1 MPMSSSSRSDPIPV
15 VPGTVRRPRQGARH
29 RPDLSQRDQAPRARF
44 GPKNVLLSD
53 LAKQWVS
60 DLRLQ
65 GRSQRTIDWYR
76 QKVEAY
82 LAHGDSRTLSEFT
95 ADSFRAYI
103 ACLQERELADNTIHG
118 CFQVLKSLA
127 NWADREGYEVDPDV
141 LRLRGPKLPE
151 LEMEAYSAGEV
162 EAAIQRA
169 SPAWARL
176 AVQILVGTGLRVSE
190 LCGLQLDDFEDD
202 ADATFLR
209 VRRGKGGKFRRVPV
223 SPRLRKAISGYVHRD
238 RPEVRSTHL
247 LLTTV
252 GQQVRVETCTRML
265 HRLGARVGFRVHA
278 HKFRH
283 TFATT
288 YLRNGG
294 DMERLRRILGHSTYA
309 MVMRYV
315 HLQKDDL
322 YMDFDRRTPF

>member
-1 MPMSSSSRSDPIPV
+1 MRPRASSR
-15 VPGTVRRPRQGARH
+15 
-29 RPDLSQRDQAPRARF
+29 RDRAPRSRLE
-44 GPKNVLLSD
+44 PNDVLLRD
-53 LAKQWVS
+53 LANYWVA

-82 LAHGDSRTLSEFT
+82 LGPGGARTLHELT
-95 ADSFRAYI
+95 ADSLREYI
-103 ACLQERELADNTIHG
+103 AGLQERELAENTIHG

-151 LEMEAYSAGEV
+151 LEMETYSTDQV
-162 EAAIQRA
+162 EAAIQHA

-176 AVQILVGTGLRVSE
+176 SVQILVGTGLRLSE

-202 ADATFLR
+202 ADATFLK

-223 SPRLRKAISGYVHRD
+223 SPRLRKAINSYVD
-238 RPEVRSTHL
+238 RYRAAASSTQL
-247 LLTTV
+247 LLTTG
-252 GQQVRVETCTRML
+252 GQPVRVETCSRML
-265 HRLGARVGFRVHA
+265 HRLGGQLGYRVHA

-294 DMERLRRILGHSTYA
+294 DIERLRRILGHTTYA

-315 HLQKDDL
+315 PLRKDDL
-322 YMDFDRRTPF
+322 YTDFDRRTPF

>member
-1 MPMSSSSRSDPIPV
+1 MEPND
-15 VPGTVRRPRQGARH
+15 
-29 RPDLSQRDQAPRARF
+29 
-44 GPKNVLLSD
+44 VLLRD
-53 LAKQWVS
+53 LAKHWVA

-76 QKVEAY
+76 QKLEAY
-82 LAHGDSRTLSEFT
+82 LGRGGARTLNELT
-95 ADSFRAYI
+95 ADSLRAYI
-103 ACLQERELADNTIHG
+103 AGLQERELAENTIHG

-151 LEMEAYSAGEV
+151 LEMETYSTDEV
-162 EAAIQRA
+162 KAAIQRA

-176 AVQILVGTGLRVSE
+176 SVQILVGTGLRVSE

-202 ADATFLR
+202 ADATFLK

-223 SPRLRKAISGYVHRD
+223 SPRLRKAINSYVD
-238 RPEVRSTHL
+238 RYRAAASSTQL
-247 LLTTV
+247 LLTTG
-252 GQQVRVETCTRML
+252 GQPVRVETCSRML
-265 HRLGARVGFRVHA
+265 HRLGTQLGYRVHA

-294 DMERLRRILGHSTYA
+294 DMERLRRILGHTTYA

-315 HLQKDDL
+315 HLRKDDL
-322 YMDFDRRTPF
+322 YTDFDRRTPF

>member
-1 MPMSSSSRSDPIPV
+1 M
-15 VPGTVRRPRQGARH
+15 
-29 RPDLSQRDQAPRARF
+29 
-44 GPKNVLLSD
+44 
-53 LAKQWVS
+53 S

-65 GRSQRTIDWYR
+65 VRSQRTIDWYR
-76 QKVEAY
+76 QKIDAY
-82 LAHGDSRTLSEFT
+82 LAHASARTLSEFT
-95 ADSFRAYI
+95 AESLREYI
-103 ACLQERELADNTIHG
+103 ASLQERELAENTIHG

-141 LRLRGPKLPE
+141 LRLRGPRLPE
-151 LEMEAYSAGEV
+151 LEMETYSANEV

-202 ADATFLR
+202 ADTTFLK

-223 SPRLRKAISGYVHRD
+223 SPRLRKAINGYVHRD
-238 RPEVRSTHL
+238 RVEVRSTQL
-247 LLTTV
+247 LVTSA
-252 GQQVRVETCTRML
+252 GQAVRVGTCTRML
-265 HRLGARVGFRVHA
+265 HRVGARLGFRVHA

-294 DMERLRRILGHSTYA
+294 DIERLRRILGHTSYA

-322 YMDFDRRTPF
+322 YVDFDRRTPF

>member
-1 MPMSSSSRSDPIPV
+1 MSSSSLSDLIPD
-15 VPGTVRRPRQGARH
+15 VPGAIRRPRHGVR
-29 RPDLSQRDQAPRARF
+29 RGRDLSQRDHAARARLRTN
-44 GPKNVLLSD
+44 NVLLVD
-53 LAKQWVS
+53 LAKHWES
-60 DLRLQ
+60 DLRMQ

-76 QKVEAY
+76 QKIEAY
-82 LAHGDSRTLSEFT
+82 LGQGGARTLSDLT
-95 ADSFRAYI
+95 AESFREYI
-103 ACLQERELADNTIHG
+103 AGLQERELAENTIHG

-127 NWADREGYEVDPDV
+127 NWANREGYEVDPDV
-141 LRLRGPKLPE
+141 LRLRGPRLPE
-151 LEMEAYSAGEV
+151 LEMETYSADEV

-169 SPAWARL
+169 SPAWAHL

-202 ADATFLR
+202 ADTTFLK

-223 SPRLRKAISGYVHRD
+223 SPRLRKAINLYVHRA
-238 RPEVRSTHL
+238 RAEVRSTQL
-247 LLTTV
+247 LVTSA
-252 GQQVRVETCTRML
+252 GQPVRVGTCTRML
-265 HRLGARVGFRVHA
+265 HRLGARLGFRVHA

-294 DMERLRRILGHSTYA
+294 DMERLRRILGHTTYA

-315 HLQKDDL
+315 HLRKDDL
-322 YMDFDRRTPF
+322 YIDFERRTPF